1 MCARII
7 IWVTRV
13 SRGFSLPEPMPSDG
27 RRRRSR
33 AFFASAGPNPGLAL
47 AHRLVPH
54 RQRHVALQPLDPSPP
69 RSRPRRCWPPG
80 GPKRPGVGS
89 NTDRSGRGSLSYINS
104 NRKIPARRSQRWPRP
119 VQARITP
126 DCCVSSMGSAFR
138 AIGPLPTRTAT
149 VIAK

>member
-27 RRRRSR
+27 RRRRSI

-54 RQRHVALQPLDPSPP
+54 RQRHVALQPPIRHHRGRGLCGVGHVAVPSP
-69 RSRPRRCWPPG
+69 RCWIEH
-80 GPKRPGVGS
+80 
-89 NTDRSGRGSLSYINS
+89 RSEWPRFPFLHQFY
-104 NRKIPARRSQRWPRP
+104 RKIPAQRSQRWPRP

-126 DCCVSSMGSAFR
+126 DCCVSSKGSAFR

-149 VIAK
+149 MIAK